1 MLTPPQAGTRWDVIV
16 VGAGH
21 NGLTAGALLARAGL
35 STLVLERRDVVGG
48 CCVTEEIAPGCR
60 ASTTSYIASMLRP
73 EVIRQLDLGSHGLR
87 MVPCEPALQVALDG
101 GQVVAA
107 WNDPART
114 AAEIERFSP
123 ADARSYLAADAELKA
138 LAARLQPLFL
148 DLPPDT
154 RATGLRG
161 GRELLRLGR
170 RLRAVRG
177 RELEGLTTLLTGSLG
192 QFIDSRFSSRQ
203 AKALLL
209 ANNLYG
215 KHGGP
220 YQPGTLIG
228 LAFHLLSG
236 GEHAE
241 QGFFGHVLGG
251 MGAISGAIA
260 SAGRAAGMQIATG
273 TQVAQILVNGGRA
286 AGVALADGT
295 EIAADTVLSGADP
308 KRTFLH
314 LVDAAELPGD
324 FRAAVG
330 GIRMDGPCGKVNLVL
345 GAEPQVRGMP
355 ADAGPGRRAL
365 FTLPPDLAVADACY
379 DHAKRG
385 VLAGA
390 DQLFI
395 DCVVASAVD
404 PSLAPPGRHIMT
416 CFVQYLPYRLAE
428 GTWDGRRDELG
439 DRVLARIGRFAP
451 NVPGAVIARQ
461 VLTPLDLERE
471 YGLTEGNIFHGDI
484 ALDQLFHMR
493 PVPGWARYATPVP
506 GLYLCGAGA
515 HPGGGVTGAPG
526 YNAARRVLADLRR
539 QRRRPRAPGH
549 VTRSRAAGTG
559 RRQRRPGAETAP
571 TRGDDLPTAVPPG
584 APSSEPGEVPAST
597 PPVRRTTREVGQSA
611 RQAFPGGAR

>member
-1 MLTPPQAGTRWDVIV
+1 MLTIPQAATRWDVIV

-35 STLVLERRDVVGG
+35 ATLVVERRDIVGG

-73 EVIRQLDLGSHGLR
+73 EVIRQLNLGSHGLR
-87 MVPCEPALQVALDG
+87 MVPCEPALQVVLDG
-101 GQVVAA
+101 GEVVAA
-107 WNDPART
+107 WNHPGRT
-114 AAEIERFSP
+114 AEEIARFSP
-123 ADARSYLAADAELKA
+123 ADAHAFVAADAELRA
-138 LAARLQPLFL
+138 LAARLQPLFME
-148 DLPPDT
+148 LPPDT

-161 GRELLRLGR
+161 YREVLRLAR
-170 RLRAVRG
+170 RMRGLRG
-177 RELEGLTTLLTGSLG
+177 RELDGLTTLLTGSLG
-192 QFIDSRFSSRQ
+192 KFIDARFESRQ

-251 MGAISGAIA
+251 MGAISDAIA

-273 TQVAQILVNGGRA
+273 APVAQILVTGGRA

-295 EIAADTVLSGADP
+295 EIAAGTVLSGADP

-314 LVDAAELPGD
+314 LVDKAKLPGD

-345 GAEPQVRGMP
+345 DAEPLVRGMP
-355 ADAGPGRRAL
+355 AGASPGRRAL

-379 DHAKRG
+379 DRAKRG
-385 VLAGA
+385 ELAGA

-404 PSLAPPGRHIMT
+404 GSLAPPGRHIMT

-428 GTWDGRRDELG
+428 GTWDGLRDELG
-439 DRVLARIGRFAP
+439 DRVVARIGQFAP
-451 NVPGAVIARQ
+451 NVPAAVVARQ

-484 ALDQLFHMR
+484 APDQLFHMR

-526 YNAARRVLADLRR
+526 YNAARRVIADLRR
-539 QRRRPRAPGH
+539 
-549 VTRSRAAGTG
+549 G
-559 RRQRRPGAETAP
+559 RLR
-571 TRGDDLPTAVPPG
+571 
-584 APSSEPGEVPAST
+584 
-597 PPVRRTTREVGQSA
+597 
-611 RQAFPGGAR
+611 